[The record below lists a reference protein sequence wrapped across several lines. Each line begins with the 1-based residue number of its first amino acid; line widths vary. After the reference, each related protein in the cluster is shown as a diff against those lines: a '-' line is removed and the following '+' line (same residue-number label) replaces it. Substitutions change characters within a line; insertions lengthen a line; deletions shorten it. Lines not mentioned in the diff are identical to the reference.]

1 MYENEQFEQ
10 EISQWRLLCIQEYES
25 KILFLGLDNRIS
37 KESDDLVKLVDGERV
52 ERLQSTADIKT
63 SIQNEKEFV
72 LNKLD
77 EEKTVLQNDIAEVR
91 ADVEDT
97 KETGNEDIEA
107 LKRLLEE
114 EKEARE
120 AGKIFFLM
128 LALLRRA
135 SFDHQL
141 WSIFQSSLCRIN
153 APGELTRLY

>member
-1 MYENEQFEQ
+1 MWEH
-10 EISQWRLLCIQEYES
+10 ES
-25 KILFLGLDNRIS
+25 KILLLGLDNRIS
-37 KESDDLVKLVDGERV
+37 KESDDLGKLVDGERV
-52 ERLQSTADIKT
+52 ERLQSTADIKA

-120 AGKIFFLM
+120 AGKI
-128 LALLRRA
+128 
-135 SFDHQL
+135 S
-141 WSIFQSSLCRIN
+141 
-153 APGELTRLY
+153 

>member
-1 MYENEQFEQ
+1 MFLLYE
-10 EISQWRLLCIQEYES
+10 
-25 KILFLGLDNRIS
+25 GLDNRIS
-37 KESDDLVKLVDGERV
+37 KESEELGKLVDGERV
-52 ERLQSTADIKT
+52 ERLKSTDDIKT
-63 SIQNEKEFV
+63 SIQNEKEFL

-120 AGKIFFLM
+120 AGKISNSTRNGHHVFFPKKNIPSVDFPNGNL
-128 LALLRRA
+128 
-135 SFDHQL
+135 
-141 WSIFQSSLCRIN
+141 
-153 APGELTRLY
+153 